1 MICSTSVIMLNLRY
15 KLMVIDCIYGSKI
28 RLLKK
33 FKALTSRRRGEGLL
47 HYKLPRHKWL
57 AQSIKSLPTSANNF
71 MDFHF
76 FERKKT
82 AKRKTNYFLRLM
94 DARKFY
100 TVVIHM
106 RFANF
111 FALSSYQ
118 RFLISIKKNA

>member
-15 KLMVIDCIYGSKI
+15 KLMAIDCIYGSKI

-33 FKALTSRRRGEGLL
+33 FKALTSRRRGERLQ
-47 HYKLPRHKWL
+47 HNKLPRHKWL

-82 AKRKTNYFLRLM
+82 AVRETSNFLRLNM
-94 DARKFY
+94 GARRFC

-106 RFANF
+106 RFANS
-111 FALSSYQ
+111 FAFSSYQ
-118 RFLISIKKNA
+118 RFY